1 MFIVNLQL
9 NESEEHAQRCSAMAN
24 EARDE
29 LAMIRS
35 RFNELEKSAAEH
47 DHVVDALRKQIKDLE
62 SQLRFVREDYAH
74 RLQSADE
81 DINRLNGEIN
91 RMINEYQDLMDTK
104 IQLGVELQAYQKL
117 LESEESRYV
126 SLSLGARQLIFHN
139 WKQSSFWRVGEH
151 HP

>member
-1 MFIVNLQL
+1 
-9 NESEEHAQRCSAMAN
+9 MAN

-35 RFNELEKSAAEH
+35 RYNELEKSAAEH
-47 DHVVDALRKQIKDLE
+47 DHVIDALHKQIKDLE
-62 SQLRFVREDYAH
+62 SQLQFVREDYAH
-74 RLQSADE
+74 RLHAADE

-126 SLSLGARQLIFHN
+126 VLFMTLIL
-139 WKQSSFWRVGEH
+139 
-151 HP
+151 